1 MHFFSFISQLVNLI
15 MDSHSWYEVEMVK
28 PASPLKEM
36 NIMRIDQKRNRRND
50 RYCHYCHLGAAP
62 HRSLLSAAAQLS
74 QFFHSVPRSDAHP
87 LDKRRAAHPIPHTA
101 LSPHPSLWVSL
112 PIPVLYHNTV
122 DLSQINVNTS
132 AKIQTSS
139 HRTVSNKYYPL
150 S

>member
-1 MHFFSFISQLVNLI
+1 
-15 MDSHSWYEVEMVK
+15 
-28 PASPLKEM
+28 
-36 NIMRIDQKRNRRND
+36 
-50 RYCHYCHLGAAP
+50 
-62 HRSLLSAAAQLS
+62 
-74 QFFHSVPRSDAHP
+74 
-87 LDKRRAAHPIPHTA
+87 
-101 LSPHPSLWVSL
+101 VSL